1 MAAPMMAWE
10 ISLILVG
17 IGWVRAKSKHSL
29 TWRHG
34 PDSICRLYHQ
44 TSEPFPGGRHVNI
57 PVYTTFRRQNHGG
70 LERFRP
76 ADSPRLAARDHGSE
90 RNDGFALAQA
100 DPVEAVRQLG
110 ANDDG
115 TTQAGILPGRH
126 GAEPAHCVRAIGQD
140 RQGSTGP

>member
-1 MAAPMMAWE
+1 MAAPIMAWE

-57 PVYTTFRRQNHGG
+57 PVYTTFRRQNHGC

-76 ADSPRLAARDHGSE
+76 ADYPRHAPRNRDPQRHV
-90 RNDGFALAQA
+90 GFALAQA
-100 DPVEAVRQLG
+100 DPIEAVRQLG

-115 TTQAGILPGRH
+115 TAQADIL
-126 GAEPAHCVRAIGQD
+126 
-140 RQGSTGP
+140 